1 MRKYNIGACVALSS
15 ITTKAQYDAV
25 VKSFCESVNDSAAKV
40 LTFEECLSLNLFN
53 SDFYIG
59 ISIDEEVVIFTIAN
73 ENSGAFAVSQAMM
86 GGALD
91 KLDVHDPS
99 EF

>member
-1 MRKYNIGACVALSS
+1 MRKYNIGSCVELSA

-40 LTFEECLSLNLFN
+40 LTFEEFLRLGLFN

-59 ISIDEEVVIFTIAN
+59 ISIDEEVVIFTDN
-73 ENSGAFAVSQAMM
+73 EGNDAFASSQAMM

-91 KLDVHDPS
+91 KLDVRDPS

>member
-1 MRKYNIGACVALSS
+1 MRKYNIGACVELSS
-15 ITTKAQYDAV
+15 ITTKTQYDAV

-59 ISIDEEVVIFTIAN
+59 ISIDEEVVIFTTN
-73 ENSGAFAVSQAMM
+73 ENTGAFATSQAMM
-86 GGALD
+86 GGAMD
-91 KLDVHDPS
+91 KLDVRDPS